1 MNIDTIESTFV
12 GIAFLAAL
20 AGGVTGSLWLMSGAA
35 LALAGTLLA
44 TQRTRRRH
52 EAEAIPPQA
61 PQAACAWRGDGVGFY
76 GLEDDPC

>member
-1 MNIDTIESTFV
+1 
-12 GIAFLAAL
+12 
-20 AGGVTGSLWLMSGAA
+20 MSGAA